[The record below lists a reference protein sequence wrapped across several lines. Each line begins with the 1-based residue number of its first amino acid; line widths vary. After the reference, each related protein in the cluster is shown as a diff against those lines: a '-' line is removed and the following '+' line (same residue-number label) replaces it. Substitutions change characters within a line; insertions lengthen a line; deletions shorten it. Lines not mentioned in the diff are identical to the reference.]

1 MISDLIAE
9 IKTTK
14 KEYRNFGI
22 ILGLITLT
30 LGSIMFWKNNSF
42 YSILFTISLIFLTS
56 GLLTPMILKP
66 IYFVWMVL
74 ASILGIFMTRLI
86 LSIVFYSVLTPIGLV
101 FRIFGKQFIELR
113 WDKSED
119 SYWNYRSNE
128 YQKKENYEKQF

>member
-119 SYWNYRSNE
+119 SYWNYRTNE
-128 YQKKENYEKQF
+128 DQKKINCERQF